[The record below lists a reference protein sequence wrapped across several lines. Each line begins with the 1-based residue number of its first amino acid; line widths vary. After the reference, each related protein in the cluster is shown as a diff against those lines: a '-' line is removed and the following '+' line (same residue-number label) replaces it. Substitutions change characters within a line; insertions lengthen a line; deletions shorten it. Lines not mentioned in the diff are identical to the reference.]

1 MGLSVY
7 MENSTASRAQV
18 RTQAQKGDTAA
29 EATRSG
35 NGKAR
40 PLDCKPV
47 TEQEGRGREQT
58 WDEKGTTPLEPRHAH
73 SSEDPPV
80 SQHLPLS
87 A

>member
-7 MENSTASRAQV
+7 MENSIASRAQV

-47 TEQEGRGREQT
+47 TE
-58 WDEKGTTPLEPRHAH
+58 
-73 SSEDPPV
+73 
-80 SQHLPLS
+80 
-87 A
+87 